1 VTQNAAVKRPQFAL
15 NKELARY
22 VPVANRLKNNRPA
35 VISFLDPPSSDPDRE
50 YLSVNS
56 LEIESLA
63 VIADYY
69 RLMWQGSRGD
79 VSVCSL
85 KVFDFNEAGK
95 KSGVDLQFD
104 RTSEKWH
111 FGASGGVREDAYKV
125 HPRLASSAPQS
136 ASHCGVEFVRALKG
150 DYYKLKFARRLAT
163 KRFHIVKSKPKVRRV

>member
-1 VTQNAAVKRPQFAL
+1 VTQSAAVKRPQFAL
-15 NKELARY
+15 SKELVRY

-35 VISFLDPPSSDPDRE
+35 VVSFLDPPSSDPDRE

-63 VIADYY
+63 AIADYY
-69 RLMWQGSRGD
+69 RSMWQNSHGD

-104 RTSEKWH
+104 RTTAKWH
-111 FGASGGVREDAYKV
+111 FGASGGIRQDAYKP
-125 HPRLASSAPQS
+125 HPRLASGAPQS
-136 ASHCGVEFVRALKG
+136 TSHCGVEFIRALKD
-150 DYYKLKFARRLAT
+150 DYHKLKFARRLAA
-163 KRFHIVKSKPKVRRV
+163 KRFHIVKPKARGV